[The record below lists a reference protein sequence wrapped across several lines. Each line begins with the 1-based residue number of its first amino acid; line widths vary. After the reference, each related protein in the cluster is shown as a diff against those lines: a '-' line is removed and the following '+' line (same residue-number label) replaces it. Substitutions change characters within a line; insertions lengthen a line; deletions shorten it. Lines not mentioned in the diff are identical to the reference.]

1 MTGGIHSWRQVIEQA
16 LDMRKAQLIQQII
29 TSLSDSLALLEKAA
43 RASHAEATHESSKA
57 ESKYDTRGLEAAYLA
72 GGQARQ
78 AKEILDS
85 IKLYRALPVRDFA
98 PEEAIDV
105 VALVELD
112 VDGTRALYFI
122 GPRNGGLVIECQRKE
137 ITVITPQSPLG
148 QHLMG
153 KKAGQRWTAKLGG
166 SLAKCHIV
174 SVS

>member
-1 MTGGIHSWRQVIEQA
+1 MEKSR
-16 LDMRKAQLIQQII
+16 LIKQIVA
-29 TSLSDSLALLEKAA
+29 SLSESLAVLEKAA

-85 IKLYRALPVRDFA
+85 IKLYEAITPRDFA
-98 PEEAIDV
+98 ADESIDLT
-105 VALVELD
+105 ALVELD
-112 VDGTRALYFI
+112 VGGARSFYFI
-122 GPRNGGLVIECQRKE
+122 GPKNGGLEIELRRKE

-148 QHLMG
+148 QNLMG
-153 KKAGQRWTAKLGG
+153 KNAGQGWTAKLGG
-166 SLAKCHIV
+166 SVVKHQIV